1 MQNQTSVSGMDVSGR
16 RSRVP
21 AVRLSRRGRR
31 ELTAYLLIS
40 PWLIGFLI
48 FTAGAMLFSLGLTVF
63 ETDFLTGFRFV
74 GTQNFARMIEDRLFV
89 KSLGVTFY
97 YVALAVPS
105 QVLIALAI
113 ALLLNNSKVAFTGV
127 WRTLYFLPSIVSGIA
142 VSLLWI
148 WIFNPDSGLLNYGLG
163 LIGIKGPRWI
173 YSEQW
178 AVPSLAIISAWGAG
192 SNMLLYLAGL
202 QGIPTSLY
210 EAASIDGANSLT
222 RFVHIT
228 IPMLSPTVFFN
239 LVMTLIGAFQVFTG
253 AYVMTGGGP
262 NNATLTVVL
271 YLYRKAFSQLYFG
284 YASVIA
290 WTLFIVIVAFTMVV
304 IRSSDAWVYYEGGLR
319 K

>member
-1 MQNQTSVSGMDVSGR
+1 MTARSLESGAPLGERAATPSLW
-16 RSRVP
+16 SRIWQKDAP
-21 AVRLSRRGRR
+21 G
-31 ELTAYLLIS
+31 YLFLL

-178 AVPSLAIISAWGAG
+178 AVPSLAIISAFNAD
-192 SNMLLYLAGL
+192 
-202 QGIPTSLY
+202 P
-210 EAASIDGANSLT
+210 
-222 RFVHIT
+222 HI
-228 IPMLSPTVFFN
+228 LF
-239 LVMTLIGAFQVFTG
+239 
-253 AYVMTGGGP
+253 
-262 NNATLTVVL
+262 TVV
-271 YLYRKAFSQLYFG
+271 AGTFSG
-284 YASVIA
+284 TPAPSAA
-290 WTLFIVIVAFTMVV
+290 WRAG
-304 IRSSDAWVYYEGGLR
+304 A
-319 K
+319 